1 MTDTDVAIIG
11 AGFAG
16 LGAAL
21 RLAQAGRHSFVI
33 FERAGDIGGT
43 WRDNTYPGCAC
54 DIPSKLY
61 SFSFKPNPAWSRS
74 YSPQPEILA
83 YLKQCVTE
91 GNLQQH
97 IRYNTEIIRTEFI
110 ETAGHWQLTDGDG
123 NTLTARVVVGALGPL
138 NRPARPAIPGMATFA
153 GHSFHSSEWDHTY
166 DLRGKRVA
174 VIGTGA
180 SAIQIVPEVA
190 QVAGQLLVYQRT
202 APYVNPR
209 LDKPISPFW
218 QRVYKRVPVLQQLQR
233 TGQYWIRELGGLA
246 FLGNETINKL
256 GTKVALKH
264 LETSIADPELRRKST
279 PDYKLGCKRVLIS
292 DDYYPAL
299 TRPNVELITDRI
311 TEITPTGIVSQDGT
325 ERAVDVLIYSTG
337 FVAAEIFCDLH
348 ITGRSGRVLF
358 DEWAVTGPESYL
370 GMTTSGFP
378 NLIFLVG
385 PNTGLGHNSI
395 VHMIESQVNYLL
407 DYLRVLEQ
415 TGDEQA
421 FLDVKPEVQ
430 QAYNVAIQQ
439 KLSGTV
445 WASGC
450 QSWYKDS
457 RGKITTIWPDLTVA
471 FRRQTRRVDRAV
483 YTVVRPGNRPLSEPA
498 LPVGHTEPS

>member
-1 MTDTDVAIIG
+1 MTDTDIAIIG

-21 RLAQAGRHSFVI
+21 RLAQTGRHSFVI
-33 FERAGDIGGT
+33 FERAADVGGT

-54 DIPSKLY
+54 DIPSTLY
-61 SFSFKPNPAWSRS
+61 SFSFKPNPNWSRS

-83 YLKQCVTE
+83 YLKQCVVA
-91 GNLQQH
+91 GDLQKH
-97 IRYNTEIIRTEFI
+97 IRYNTEIVRTEFI
-110 ETAGHWQLTDGDG
+110 ETAGYWQLTDRAG

-138 NRPARPAIPGMATFA
+138 NRPALPTIPGMDTFA
-153 GHSFHSSEWDHTY
+153 GHSFHSAGWDHQY
-166 DLRGKRVA
+166 DLTGRRVA

-190 QVAGQLLVYQRT
+190 KSAGQLLVYQRT

-209 LDKPISPFW
+209 LDKSVSSFW
-218 QRVYKRVPVLQQLQR
+218 RGAYKRLPVLQQVQR
-233 TGQYWIRELGGLA
+233 VWQYWVRELGGLA
-246 FLGNETINKL
+246 FLGNETINKM

-264 LETSIADPELRRKST
+264 LEASIADPDLRRKAT

-311 TEITPTGIVSQDGT
+311 TAITPTGIVSQDGT
-325 ERAVDVLIYSTG
+325 ERSADVIIYSTG

-407 DYLRVLEQ
+407 DYLRVLDQ
-415 TGDEQA
+415 AGDEQA
-421 FLDVKPEVQ
+421 FLDVKPAVQ
-430 QAYNVAIQQ
+430 QAYNAAIQA
-439 KLSGTV
+439 KLAGTV

-450 QSWYKDS
+450 QSWYQDS
-457 RGKITTIWPDLTVA
+457 RGKITTIWPGLTVS
-471 FRRQTRRVDRAV
+471 FRRQTRRVDPAA
-483 YTVVRPGNRPLSEPA
+483 YTVVRPGNRPL
-498 LPVGHTEPS
+498 TEPERLATSPEPL